1 MRPRGVLAST
11 GAPRFGVP
19 RGGKHEVVPS
29 SVRKAL
35 TLFISGPRPCAECGQ
50 SVDHS
55 ASGSHTCDP
64 RRRLAF
70 QMLVRHHEVTTF
82 DMDFRDYLSSKEG
95 RFEVWLAARDVRRSA

>member
-1 MRPRGVLAST
+1 MTVRLVSAARGAGNMRSSQG
-11 GAPRFGVP
+11 
-19 RGGKHEVVPS
+19 

-55 ASGSHTCDP
+55 ASASHTCDP
-64 RRRLAF
+64 RRRVAF

-82 DMDFRDYLSSKEG
+82 DMDLRDYLSSNEG